1 MSSHDLVFLAT
12 TNALSHIS
20 SVLGCIASVGTTAKV
35 TINAHGVHFTAYND
49 NQTIRVALTLAKS
62 LFTSFTLNGDHNS
75 RESNTQGSLTQD
87 SDQLVESEISLS
99 LDVQLFVESVN
110 IHTSHQTSFGGNNTS
125 TNTDKNEIECTF
137 SYQGDGHPFAVIFED
152 TAILERVEFQ
162 TYGDQEDFEER
173 FSLDET
179 ELVLNTLLN
188 GSLLYDVMKDLKDVN
203 TDALIVYVKDNPIPS
218 NRKLVFIS
226 QSEIGHSKLQY
237 PSQKIYLQDLSVWRP
252 QKMND
257 NLLEFNQTISDSLTC
272 YYRFETWAKI
282 FRSFK
287 ISNRIKLQK
296 SISGLTSTS
305 LLVRNPH
312 DQSYTGSVIDFR
324 FWENVN
330 DEEIDN
336 QNWEYCYNN
345 TYVERL
351 VEDDQNIKIIQYA
364 LSNNLDPNQVTL
376 DDYLK
381 RRETRPHT
389 RPEVIETPFIVLD
402 DNFNSHKETEL
413 NSTRKTPASSTID
426 IPLFL

>member
-20 SVLGCIASVGTTAKV
+20 SVLGCIASIGTTAKV
-35 TINAHGVHFTAYND
+35 TINSHGVHFTAYND

-62 LFTSFTLNGDHNS
+62 LFTSFILNADHNAQ
-75 RESNTQGSLTQD
+75 ESNTQISVTQD
-87 SDQLVESEISLS
+87 SDQLEESEISLS

-110 IHTSHQTSFGGNNTS
+110 IHTSHQTTFGGNNAS

-152 TAILERVEFQ
+152 NAILERVEFQ
-162 TYGDQEDFEER
+162 TYADQEDFEER

-179 ELVLNTLLN
+179 ELVLSTLLS

-226 QSEIGHSKLQY
+226 QSEIGHSKHQY
-237 PSQKIYLQDLSVWRP
+237 PSQKIYLQDLSVWKP

-257 NLLEFNQTISDSLTC
+257 NLEFNQTISDSLTC

-336 QNWEYCYNN
+336 LNWEYCYNN
-345 TYVERL
+345 THVEQL

-364 LSNNLDPNQVTL
+364 LSNNLDPNQITL

-381 RRETRPHT
+381 RRETRSHA
-389 RPEVIETPFIVLD
+389 RPQATETPFIILD
-402 DNFNSHKETEL
+402 DNSHKEPEP
-413 NSTRKTPASSTID
+413 STTRRTPAPSTID